1 MPPNTFGTKDLIS
14 EGSVV
19 QPNDVGA
26 LIGKGASGAKKCI
39 SGAWKMYE
47 KLQSSKNPV
56 KENKPTLR
64 IIFHPLKEEQENP
77 QYPEQ
82 VWIEIQ
88 SESEAMKKL
97 SQLSVKKHIA
107 DFINQ
112 KSLGHQEFIIDIPHR
127 LLGKLIGKK
136 ASGLNRLLNDAIY
149 ENKTIKIH
157 HDDVETA
164 KTARIRIKELE
175 FDEPNSQKVINYY
188 KERNNRSFL
197 GWPPEPEDDYIEH
210 ISITVSF
217 KRDAKPFNDILLY
230 LERLRSVIAD
240 RVCQLKE
247 QDDEQMDEINECL
260 GISDDDQ

>member
-19 QPNDVGA
+19 HPNDVGA

-136 ASGLNRLLNDAIY
+136 AAGLNRLLNDAVY
-149 ENKTIKIH
+149 ENKTIMIH

-164 KTARIRIKELE
+164 KTARLRIKELE
-175 FDEPNSQKVINYY
+175 FDEPNSQKVINYF
-188 KERNNRSFL
+188 KARNNRSFL

-217 KRDAKPFNDILLY
+217 KTDAKPFNDILLY